1 MSGKKPNYLGR
12 VSKKLLDILRCGEWV
27 RTAELADLLL
37 NDASY
42 VAHMVRRLK
51 AQGYPIESEVA
62 GMHSRGARMVQLP
75 GHDWLPVS
83 HVPDFIRMTQ
93 AQGFTEAE
101 AREIILDDLATIERR
116 AARHAA

>member
-1 MSGKKPNYLGR
+1 MSSKPNYLGR

-27 RTAELADLLL
+27 KTADLADMLL

-42 VAHMVRRLK
+42 ITQMVRRLK
-51 AQGYPIESEVA
+51 AQGYPIESDVA
-62 GMHSRGARMVQLP
+62 GMHSRGARMVPLP

-83 HVPDFIRMTQ
+83 HVPDFIRMTR

-101 AREIILDDLATIERR
+101 ARQIILDDLATIERR
-116 AARHAA
+116 SAQRAA